1 MPVFGGMMHV
11 DLDVYRQ
18 MWLTGLVSNPVVELP
33 VNAVNAGDT
42 LISASY
48 DARTGQV
55 TIDKV
60 RAAGGSAIVRIK
72 GELVNTN
79 DLGKIKINGGLG
91 HVEVNNQTGAPLV
104 VQDIYAG
111 SNASAESSTSIVD
124 LLDTH
129 TGMQTMYTFRPGQGI
144 NVYTGS
150 LERLDGP
157 AARARAE
164 QPHQRRRDRLQ
175 PAVRLAARV
184 AAAGGVDPQRRHGE
198 RHPHRTSGPS
208 SSRTTRTNP
217 WQFFNWTTGTYQS
230 ADLPDSHLVFQPGL
244 SDVFHETI
252 TASSNVTF
260 GAWKG
265 ICYEG
270 YGDIPGNIRNDQCAN
285 DPDRD
290 ADEIVSLHTYRYAT
304 DAHITLTMSVKA
316 SNPVRIKFAGHDRG
330 LINITSNADVFLD
343 GNLTNPNGDTNITST
358 GRSSRRPTRRILTN
372 NLTLNA
378 SGGGV
383 GTSSSP
389 IEGTVTPGG
398 VVSGTS
404 NWAGFFLD
412 LQSGATI
419 GTITAGGP
427 GNWGDVR
434 LRVNGS
440 LLGQNVATNISGRD
454 LTLSTTVGTI
464 GSSGHAL
471 QITAHATQLASGGF
485 VHGALDATAPG
496 DINVHQTSGNLVLDQ
511 VVSVGGDVTIDVTG
525 GGIFDLRGQTAQA
538 ISDDDA
544 TALWTRLQ
552 LTSGL
557 NAAARLQRTVTAY
570 ETQVDRAYF
579 TYFQLIGVGTVDGL
593 GAYHLNDAKVG
604 LFRGQ
609 AEAQLGHVDRRRG
622 EAVRRRPLRQHRR
635 PPAGRARRRLLGRD
649 RRPGQPSVRLP
660 RRLRL
665 GEGSRPARQRRL
677 DGERAA
683 LRTEPARAHR
693 GDRQVAPA
701 ASRRPSLATTSS

>member
-1 MPVFGGMMHV
+1 MAGSAVLISASAVDLNTQIEVGPPTDWSASLPSNLVVPVFGGLMHV
-11 DLDVYRQ
+11 TLDVYRQ
-18 MWLTGLVSNPVVELP
+18 MWLTGLVSNPVVQLP

-42 LISASY
+42 LISASF

-72 GELVNTN
+72 GALVNTN
-79 DLGKIKINGGLG
+79 DLGQIKINGGLG

-129 TGMQTMYTFRPGQGI
+129 TGVQTMYTFRPGQGI

-150 LERLDGP
+150 LSATMDQL
-157 AARARAE
+157 RA
-164 QPHQRRRDRLQ
+164 P
-175 PAVRLAARV
+175 
-184 AAAGGVDPQRRHGE
+184 
-198 RHPHRTSGPS
+198 GPS
-208 SSRTTRTNP
+208 SHVNGAETDFNPQSGWRLEWRLQAELTRNADTANGIHIDQWAFEFPNNPTNP

-252 TASSNVTF
+252 TGVVERDLR
-260 GAWKG
+260 GV
-265 ICYEG
+265 EG
-270 YGDIPGNIRNDQCAN
+270 HLLRQLRRHPGQHPQRRSARTIPTAI
-285 DPDRD
+285 
-290 ADEIVSLHTYRYAT
+290 ADEIVSLHSYRYAT
-304 DAHITLTMSVKA
+304 DAHITLTMSVRA
-316 SNPVRIKFAGHDRG
+316 SNPVHIVFGGHDRG

-343 GNLTNPNGDTNITST
+343 GNLTNPDGDTIITST
-358 GRSSRRPTRRILTN
+358 GKIQQASDATILTN

-454 LTLSTTVGTI
+454 LTLTRPSARSARAAMRCRSPRTRRSSQAAVSSTARSTRR
-464 GSSGHAL
+464 HR
-471 QITAHATQLASGGF
+471 ATSTSIRRAAPRPRPGRLGRRRRHDRRHRWRHLRPARPDAGAGDLRRRRDR
-485 VHGALDATAPG
+485 ALDAAC
-496 DINVHQTSGNLVLDQ
+496 S
-511 VVSVGGDVTIDVTG
+511 
-525 GGIFDLRGQTAQA
+525 
-538 ISDDDA
+538 
-544 TALWTRLQ
+544 
-552 LTSGL
+552 
-557 NAAARLQRTVTAY
+557 
-570 ETQVDRAYF
+570 
-579 TYFQLIGVGTVDGL
+579 
-593 GAYHLNDAKVG
+593 
-604 LFRGQ
+604 
-609 AEAQLGHVDRRRG
+609 
-622 EAVRRRPLRQHRR
+622 
-635 PPAGRARRRLLGRD
+635 
-649 RRPGQPSVRLP
+649 
-660 RRLRL
+660 
-665 GEGSRPARQRRL
+665 
-677 DGERAA
+677 
-683 LRTEPARAHR
+683 
-693 GDRQVAPA
+693 
-701 ASRRPSLATTSS
+701 